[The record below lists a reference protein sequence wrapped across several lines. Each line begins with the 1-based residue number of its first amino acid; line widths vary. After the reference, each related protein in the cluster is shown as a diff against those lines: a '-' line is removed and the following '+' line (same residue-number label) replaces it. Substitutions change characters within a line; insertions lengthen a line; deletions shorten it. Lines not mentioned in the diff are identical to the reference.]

1 MRLLL
6 LSNSAS
12 DQGYLVHAA
21 GWLRDFLGEEV
32 TRVLFVPYAAVTFSW
47 DDYADRV
54 RAALEPMG
62 YGVDPIHEAG
72 DPVRALRGGEAVA
85 VGGGNTFRLLS
96 ELYRTGLLDVLRERV
111 HGGLPYLGWSAGI
124 NVACPTIRTTNDM
137 PIVEPPSFAA
147 LGFLPFQINPHYT
160 DAHPPGHRGETRA
173 ERLAEFVTLNP
184 DVPVVGLPEGTALR
198 REDAR
203 LERLGPRPARLFV
216 HGREPC
222 EVEEADLS
230 FLLG

>member
-6 LSNSAS
+6 LSNSTS

-21 GWLRDFLGEEV
+21 AWLCDFLGEEV

-54 RAALEPMG
+54 RAALGPMG
-62 YGVDPIHEAG
+62 YDVDAIHEAD
-72 DPVRALRGGEAVA
+72 DPVRAVRDAEAVA

-96 ELYRTGLLDVLRERV
+96 ELYRTDLLDVLRERARD
-111 HGGLPYLGWSAGI
+111 GLPYVGWSAGI

-137 PIVEPPSFAA
+137 PIIEPPSFAA
-147 LGFLPFQINPHYT
+147 LRLLPFQINPHYT

-173 ERLAEFVTLNP
+173 ERLAEFTTLNP
-184 DVPVVGLPEGTALR
+184 DVPVAGLPEGTALR
-198 REDAR
+198 REGMR
-203 LERLGPRPARLFV
+203 LERLGAHPLRLF
-216 HGREPC
+216 HGSAAPREI
-222 EVEEADLS
+222 EATDVS